1 MIISTLIDFIIYIKK
16 QLKEHKMTEFIREL
30 KRTIGS
36 PYDPLMIKLNRHM
49 FYEDCDLGGIFCG
62 AGVKIDITLFDEGIG
77 FQHPRM
83 LSYNKI
89 KRITLKIKHARVE
102 FI

>member
-1 MIISTLIDFIIYIKK
+1 M
-16 QLKEHKMTEFIREL
+16 KMNAPEFFREL

-36 PYDPLMIKLNRHM
+36 PIDPLIIKLNRRM
-49 FYEDCDLGGIFCG
+49 FYEDRDLGGIFCG
-62 AGVKIDITLFDEGIG
+62 SGVKIDLTLFDEGNT

-83 LSYNKI
+83 TSYNKI
-89 KRITLKIKHARVE
+89 KRITLKIKHAHIE